1 MVVKQV
7 SDLCL
12 REAGRGFLISLNAS
26 NRYSASYLDSL
37 ERTIA
42 MAALFSEG
50 RRWPPVREL
59 TTSHLEEYLT
69 YLQGR
74 DRWFGTRETA
84 NPRTVSQGYIDAQ
97 HRRLNRFFNWLIER
111 GHVESNP
118 MRLIKRPRVEER
130 TVPVVSEGE
139 MRDLLTL
146 LDPAL
151 ARTSAHRFRLLRNRA
166 VLYLLWDTP
175 GRRSEIAML
184 AVDGVDLEDGTVLV
198 MGKGRRER
206 WMPIGDVV
214 RSVLWKYLQARAA
227 IRPQAG
233 ALWVSEHGQVM
244 QPGWLYLMLKR
255 LGKRAGIPN
264 LHTHRFRHSYAINA
278 LRNGMPERVLQ
289 LVGGWRK
296 IPDTYFRT
304 LGAEDAR
311 QFHRQASPGDRLG
324 RAPRARKPGQ
334 QGGHGKP
341 RGRL

>member
-151 ARTSAHRFRLLRNRA
+151 ARTSGPPVPAAAQQGRAVPTLGHPGPPQRDRDAGGRWRGLGRRHGSGNGQGAAGTVDAHRGRRPVGA
-166 VLYLLWDTP
+166 VEIPSSQSGDP
-175 GRRSEIAML
+175 GRRPAPCGSRSM
-184 AVDGVDLEDGTVLV
+184 
-198 MGKGRRER
+198 
-206 WMPIGDVV
+206 V
-214 RSVLWKYLQARAA
+214 R
-227 IRPQAG
+227 
-233 ALWVSEHGQVM
+233 
-244 QPGWLYLMLKR
+244 
-255 LGKRAGIPN
+255 
-264 LHTHRFRHSYAINA
+264 
-278 LRNGMPERVLQ
+278 
-289 LVGGWRK
+289 
-296 IPDTYFRT
+296 
-304 LGAEDAR
+304 
-311 QFHRQASPGDRLG
+311 
-324 RAPRARKPGQ
+324 
-334 QGGHGKP
+334 
-341 RGRL
+341 